1 MLHVNS
7 HLQLA
12 TRHLIL
18 VHLNQILKEDFGV
31 RLKLIDLVFMLKE
44 TGVIVQMD
52 VLELGAYVVSL
63 NKKNHT
69 SKMQDLGSSLI
80 TEDMLQNFLH
90 LYKKKT
96 QVVFF
101 DFQIEQL
108 LFFPYEFPGLC
119 QNRPRSSFKKLL

>member
-1 MLHVNS
+1 
-7 HLQLA
+7 
-12 TRHLIL
+12 
-18 VHLNQILKEDFGV
+18 
-31 RLKLIDLVFMLKE
+31 MLKE

-101 DFQIEQL
+101 VFQIEQL
-108 LFFPYEFPGLC
+108 SFFPYEFPGLC
-119 QNRPRSSFKKLL
+119 QQFSFKELL

>member
-63 NKKNHT
+63 NRKKNHT
-69 SKMQDLGSSLI
+69 SKINDLGSS
-80 TEDMLQNFLH
+80 
-90 LYKKKT
+90 
-96 QVVFF
+96 
-101 DFQIEQL
+101 
-108 LFFPYEFPGLC
+108 
-119 QNRPRSSFKKLL
+119 